1 MLVWVEKFNY
11 FLSFF
16 FSLPDK
22 CLDAYLYQVLTS
34 VRKNM
39 LLKLL
44 KKVTVLQKVSYD
56 TKVRRKKA
64 RKTTSGNSQ
73 EDVRQLKRR
82 CTLTQCNSSNSN
94 AAEDTNTSASFD
106 DTRESSSPDCSDVT
120 VMTLRK
126 KKHGGWLYNKKFYCK
141 FCCKPFSKMA
151 HHLQSKHKDKP
162 EVAKAMAFQ
171 VGSKEQKIQLSL
183 LRTAVGTVPTIMR
196 WLKKDKEC
204 WYLVNNLVYLWKPVI
219 TCTVLIVR
227 VASREGHYG
236 GTCRD
241 VISAGRSK
249 L

>member
-1 MLVWVEKFNY
+1 M
-11 FLSFF
+11 
-16 FSLPDK
+16 
-22 CLDAYLYQVLTS
+22 
-34 VRKNM
+34 RKNM

-126 KKHGGWLYNKKFYCK
+126 KKHGG
-141 FCCKPFSKMA
+141 
-151 HHLQSKHKDKP
+151 
-162 EVAKAMAFQ
+162 
-171 VGSKEQKIQLSL
+171 
-183 LRTAVGTVPTIMR
+183 
-196 WLKKDKEC
+196 
-204 WYLVNNLVYLWKPVI
+204 
-219 TCTVLIVR
+219 
-227 VASREGHYG
+227 
-236 GTCRD
+236 
-241 VISAGRSK
+241 
-249 L
+249 